1 MIKSGVISTDRTK
14 CVGCN
19 KCIRACIVPHA
30 NRVTDERKITVDY
43 ANCILCGECLKAC
56 NHGARSYVATHGNF
70 SASWKREL
78 KSQ

>member
-19 KCIRACIVPHA
+19 KCIRACIVPQA
-30 NRVTDERKITVDY
+30 NRLTDERQITVDY

-56 NHGARSYVATHGNF
+56 NHGERSYVDDTREYF
-70 SASWKREL
+70 SE
-78 KSQ
+78 Q